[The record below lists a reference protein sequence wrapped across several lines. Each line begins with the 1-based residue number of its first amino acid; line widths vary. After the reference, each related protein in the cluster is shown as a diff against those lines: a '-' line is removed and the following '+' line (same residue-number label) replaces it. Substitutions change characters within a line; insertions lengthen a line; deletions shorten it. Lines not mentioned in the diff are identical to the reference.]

1 MCNVTE
7 PAAGSPEPDDVQAA
21 TITTEAM
28 TERMRRTVA

>member
-7 PAAGSPEPDDVQAA
+7 PVAGSPEPDDVQVA

-28 TERMRRTVA
+28 TDRMRRTVA